1 LGKDLRN
8 RTDCRAFPRKQAS
21 SIRQLNQKQFFEN
34 QHRATPGVAPR
45 GVAFLFEENMTKQ
58 TQLKKSLTKEEVIT
72 ELKQCAKKLG
82 RVPTYP
88 ELRKMS
94 RVTVN
99 GIRKHFGTLSLALRT
114 AELEVGHAGI
124 TSSMKDLFNDWAGV
138 ARAVK
143 RVPTVNDYHMH
154 GKYSPRPLLTRFG
167 VWSRVA
173 EGLREFAEREGLD
186 KVHPE
191 LMAMIS
197 AWKLR
202 RPPTRTI
209 VLRDEEGVP
218 LTHKPRLLLDRPV
231 YGRPL
236 TPPGLAHELVNEMGV
251 VYLFGLLG
259 HRLGYVVTR
268 IQSEFPDCEAF
279 REVEPG
285 RWQRVR
291 IEFEFESRN
300 FLLHKHDPK
309 ECDVIV
315 CWKHNWADCP
325 ANIEVIELS
334 SMMKR
339 LM

>member
-1 LGKDLRN
+1 
-8 RTDCRAFPRKQAS
+8 
-21 SIRQLNQKQFFEN
+21 
-34 QHRATPGVAPR
+34 
-45 GVAFLFEENMTKQ
+45 
-58 TQLKKSLTKEEVIT
+58 
-72 ELKQCAKKLG
+72 
-82 RVPTYP
+82 
-88 ELRKMS
+88 
-94 RVTVN
+94 
-99 GIRKHFGTLSLALRT
+99 
-114 AELEVGHAGI
+114 VGHAGI

-186 KVHPE
+186 KVQPE